1 MSEFAIRETL
11 DLVIDGRRYIARASL
26 EGRRLTVACGTNR
39 KVASASRTT
48 WRLVAET
55 MVRELAAAGR
65 I

>member
-1 MSEFAIRETL
+1 MPELAIRETL
-11 DLVIDGRRYIARASL
+11 DLVIDGRRYIARACL

-39 KVASASRTT
+39 QVARASRST

-55 MVRELAAAGR
+55 MVREMAAAGR

>member
-1 MSEFAIRETL
+1 MPENAILETL

-26 EGRRLTVACGTNR
+26 EGRRLTVACGTNTQ
-39 KVASASRTT
+39 VARASRIT

-55 MVRELAAAGR
+55 MVRELAAARR